1 MITPNIS
8 GVLVMCTRGKE
19 SRAAKEAIDLFTE
32 VRDKKKKKRQ
42 GSPLLTVYKVCIHCV
57 SRARH

>member
-32 VRDKKKKKRQ
+32 VREKTLRQ